1 MESAFALKCV
11 DYAAGLDML
20 FNLSPDLLCHFSADG
35 LIIKANCAF
44 KEALGYENED
54 LLGRPFIS
62 FVHPDDVP
70 TTMEQYYAL
79 NRNEIVSL
87 FYNRYRCIDGEY
99 KSLSWNATQ
108 LPDGTLYA
116 SARDISEI
124 IKVRRIKERAEERLR
139 LSNERYKLVT
149 AATKDIIWDW
159 NLKNN
164 RLKWGKA
171 FELSFGYAN
180 NVRREPIEAWADH
193 IHPDDK
199 EGVVKSIQA
208 AIDSSDVTFWREE
221 YRYLR
226 ADNSVAF
233 IIDQGYIIRKV
244 DNKAIRMVGAMQDIT
259 ELKEKELRIMK
270 QNKQLMEI
278 AQINSHEIRR
288 PVASILGLMQLF
300 DKEMIKDSSLSEL
313 VNHLKTTTQELDA
326 VIKRIIDKT
335 AD

>member
-1 MESAFALKCV
+1 MESAVDLKCV
-11 DYAAGLDML
+11 DYAAGLEML
-20 FNLSPDLLCHFSADG
+20 FNLSPDLLCQFSADG

-44 KEALGYENED
+44 KNALGYSDRD
-54 LLGRPFIS
+54 LINKPFIC
-62 FVHPDDVP
+62 FVHPDDVSK
-70 TTMEQYYAL
+70 TMEQYEAL
-79 NRNEIVSL
+79 NRNETVFL
-87 FYNRYRCIDGEY
+87 FYNRYRCSDGEY
-99 KSLSWNATQ
+99 KSLSWNANQ

-124 IKVRRIKERAEERLR
+124 IKARRIKERAEEQLR

-159 NLKNN
+159 NLKNG
-164 RLKWGKA
+164 RLKWGKS
-171 FELSFGYAN
+171 FEMNFGYAIDIK
-180 NVRREPIEAWADH
+180 RDPINTWADH

-199 EGVVKSIQA
+199 ECVLTSIHA
-208 AIDSSDVTFWREE
+208 AIDSTDTKFWREE
-221 YRYLR
+221 YRYIK
-226 ADNSVAF
+226 ADNSIAF
-233 IIDQGYIIRKV
+233 IIDQGYIIRNTDK
-244 DNKAIRMVGAMQDIT
+244 KAIRMVGAMQDIT

-300 DKEMIKDSSLSEL
+300 DKELINDKMHAEL
-313 VNHLKTTTQELDA
+313 VEHLKTTTQELDA